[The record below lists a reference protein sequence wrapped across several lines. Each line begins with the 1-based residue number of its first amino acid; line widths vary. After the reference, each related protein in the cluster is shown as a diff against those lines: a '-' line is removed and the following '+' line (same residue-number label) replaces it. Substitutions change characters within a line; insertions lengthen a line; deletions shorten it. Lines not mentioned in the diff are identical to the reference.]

1 MPSFFTTF
9 IPFVVIELQR
19 HHNPFL
25 LTLKQTCLLVNQ
37 SMCSP
42 GGTLDFK
49 WQGWSNGGKNQ
60 SPQKYLYQN
69 VTPPPKKKNPMPNF
83 RAIKFPES
91 IKWYNYNKS
100 SDCFEYPKNSL
111 LKSSCLK
118 KYLPKF
124 SYPPKIPN
132 SKFQTPKKL
141 FGHPCHL
148 KSGVPLLGHLLSY
161 KCSICLYVVNAIML
175 VVLISCSLQMC
186 GTLTEK

>member
-19 HHNPFL
+19 HRNPFL

-37 SMCSP
+37 SMCSS
-42 GGTLDFK
+42 GGYSGFQVTGMIEWGQK
-49 WQGWSNGGKNQ
+49 SN
-60 SPQKYLYQN
+60 SPKIS
-69 VTPPPKKKNPMPNF
+69 VPKCNPSKNPMPNF

-91 IKWYNYNKS
+91 IKWYNYNES

-118 KYLPKF
+118 KYL
-124 SYPPKIPN
+124 
-132 SKFQTPKKL
+132 PKKL

-161 KCSICLYVVNAIML
+161 KCSICLYVVYAIML
-175 VVLISCSLQMC
+175 VVLISCLLQMC

>member
-19 HHNPFL
+19 HRNPFL

-42 GGTLDFK
+42 GGYSRFQVTGMIECGEK
-49 WQGWSNGGKNQ
+49 SN
-60 SPQKYLYQN
+60 
-69 VTPPPKKKNPMPNF
+69 PPKISVPKCNPPKNPMPNF

-91 IKWYNYNKS
+91 IKWYNYNES

-118 KYLPKF
+118 NTCQNFPTPQKSWIQNFKPQKTLRPF
-124 SYPPKIPN
+124 LSLEIWSTPPGAFTIW
-132 SKFQTPKKL
+132 
-141 FGHPCHL
+141 
-148 KSGVPLLGHLLSY
+148 
-161 KCSICLYVVNAIML
+161 
-175 VVLISCSLQMC
+175 
-186 GTLTEK
+186 

>member
-19 HHNPFL
+19 HRNPFL

-42 GGTLDFK
+42 GGYSGFQVTGMIEWGQK
-49 WQGWSNGGKNQ
+49 SN
-60 SPQKYLYQN
+60 
-69 VTPPPKKKNPMPNF
+69 PPKISVPKCNPPKNPMPNF

-91 IKWYNYNKS
+91 IKWYNYNES

-124 SYPPKIPN
+124 SYPQKIPN
-132 SKFQTPKKL
+132 SNFKPKKTL
-141 FGHPCHL
+141 R
-148 KSGVPLLGHLLSY
+148 SSLSLEIR
-161 KCSICLYVVNAIML
+161 STSPGAFTIL
-175 VVLISCSLQMC
+175 
-186 GTLTEK
+186 

>member
-19 HHNPFL
+19 HRNPFL

-42 GGTLDFK
+42 GGYSGFQVTGMIE
-49 WQGWSNGGKNQ
+49 WG
-60 SPQKYLYQN
+60 QKSKPPKISVPKCN
-69 VTPPPKKKNPMPNF
+69 PPPPKKKNPMPNF

-132 SKFQTPKKL
+132 SKFQTPKNSL
-141 FGHPCHL
+141 VIP
-148 KSGVPLLGHLLSY
+148 VTWNPEYLSWGIY
-161 KCSICLYVVNAIML
+161 YLINAAFASMWWM
-175 VVLISCSLQMC
+175 Q
-186 GTLTEK
+186 

>member
-19 HHNPFL
+19 HRNPFL

-42 GGTLDFK
+42 GGYSGFQVTGMIEWGQK
-49 WQGWSNGGKNQ
+49 SN
-60 SPQKYLYQN
+60 SPKISVRKCN
-69 VTPPPKKKNPMPNF
+69 PSKNPMPNF

-91 IKWYNYNKS
+91 IKWYNYNES
-100 SDCFEYPKNSL
+100 SDCFEYPKDSL

-132 SKFQTPKKL
+132 SKFQTPKNSSVI
-141 FGHPCHL
+141 P
-148 KSGVPLLGHLLSY
+148 VTWNPEYLSWGIY
-161 KCSICLYVVNAIML
+161 YLINAAFASMWWM
-175 VVLISCSLQMC
+175 Q
-186 GTLTEK
+186 

>member
-19 HHNPFL
+19 HRNPFL

-42 GGTLDFK
+42 GEYSGFQVTGMIEWGQK
-49 WQGWSNGGKNQ
+49 SN
-60 SPQKYLYQN
+60 
-69 VTPPPKKKNPMPNF
+69 PPKISVPKCNPSKNPMPNF

-132 SKFQTPKKL
+132 SKFQTPKNSL
-141 FGHPCHL
+141 VIP
-148 KSGVPLLGHLLSY
+148 VTWNPEYLSWGIY
-161 KCSICLYVVNAIML
+161 YLINAAFASMWWM
-175 VVLISCSLQMC
+175 Q
-186 GTLTEK
+186 

>member
-19 HHNPFL
+19 HCNPFL

-42 GGTLDFK
+42 GGYSGFQVTGMIEWGQK
-49 WQGWSNGGKNQ
+49 SN
-60 SPQKYLYQN
+60 
-69 VTPPPKKKNPMPNF
+69 PPKISVPKCNPPKNPMPNF

-91 IKWYNYNKS
+91 IKWYNYNES
-100 SDCFEYPKNSL
+100 SDCFEYPKN
-111 LKSSCLK
+111 
-118 KYLPKF
+118 
-124 SYPPKIPN
+124 
-132 SKFQTPKKL
+132 
-141 FGHPCHL
+141 HCHL

-175 VVLISCSLQMC
+175 VVLISCLLQMC